1 MQFKPFKIGK
11 YLLLERLATGGMAEV
26 YRAKAS
32 GAGGFEKQLAI
43 KRIIPSYA
51 ENDEFRR
58 MFEYEARLSSLLN
71 HANIVHVYDF
81 VKSGDTYLLALEFV
95 DGKNLRQV
103 VNKAK
108 KANFAL
114 PIEFGV
120 YVINEVC
127 KGLDYAHNLK
137 DGYQGKHLNVIH
149 RDMSPQNIMISY
161 DGAVKIVDFGI
172 AKARDR
178 VDETRSGVIKGKFG
192 YMSPE
197 QASGQEIDHRSDI
210 FSTVIILYELL
221 VNRRLFASENDMA
234 TLKRIQECIVQ
245 RPSLLNP
252 KVNNILEKL
261 LLKGLT
267 KDRSLRYQQAG
278 ELQQKL
284 QEYLNKYHGSFNQ
297 NSVQHIMTKLFR
309 AEMEQEKRRLEQVY
323 QQSIPYSQQ
332 QVRDEGADMAGLDLV
347 LEGEETKSEHEPE
360 SLVTKVSDPS
370 IPAPRPEKAFD
381 DNERLPEI
389 LPEDDAPATLARDE
403 QSLPEAPDT
412 GHSQNTFADGIIED
426 NSYTPSIQDIER
438 STGVNSASQTLAK
451 TKVPNIPEDRTL
463 VASSAESDSDKTAVS
478 DAADL
483 VRDPLDESF
492 TAAPVSDPPP
502 SDAADN
508 MFTNP
513 GVANEKI
520 ELKLENEPTGSTA
533 PSPKKPR
540 LGSFSKPLRAAK
552 AEKDPYLSEIPPGF
566 ASDPGPSIVSR
577 IARMLTSALVL
588 SALAGTLYYYF
599 SIEDPNLETPRPQ
612 QRDTS
617 AVPKPTKDS
626 KVEVAPPPSTQTRL
640 APGEKPCIAKVES
653 DPSGA
658 NLFINGEAAGRTP
671 NSIYVSCNK
680 NTSIRLEKSGYEII
694 EGNLTLRR
702 PKQNFYRTL
711 KKIPQGLLEITVTQ
725 NARVYVDGN
734 LQDVEL
740 TPGVPVKIKVTSGK
754 KHTVMLVNEALGL
767 RVTKEYT
774 VKEDEIV
781 RDRIR
786 LFNTPKSKRVPA
798 KR

>member
-221 VNRRLFASENDMA
+221 TNRRLFASENDMA

-252 KVNNILEKL
+252 KINNILEKL

-284 QEYLNKYHGSFNQ
+284 QEYLNKYYGSFNQ

-332 QVRDEGADMAGLDLV
+332 QVRDEAPDMAGLDLV
-347 LEGEETKSEHEPE
+347 LEGEQTKSEHEPE

-370 IPAPRPEKAFD
+370 IPAPSSEKVFD
-381 DNERLPEI
+381 DHERLPEI
-389 LPEDDAPATLARDE
+389 LPEEEAPATMAREE

-412 GHSQNTFADGIIED
+412 AYTDNTFADGIIED
-426 NSYTPSIQDIER
+426 NSYTPSLQDIER
-438 STGVNSASQTLAK
+438 STGVHSGSRTLAK
-451 TKVPNIPEDRTL
+451 PKGQEIPDIPEDRTL
-463 VASSAESDSDKTAVS
+463 VAGSTNADKTSVS

-483 VRDPLDESF
+483 VRDPFEDSF

-502 SDAADN
+502 ADAADN

-513 GVANEKI
+513 GTANEKI
-520 ELKLENEPTGSTA
+520 ELKLENDPTASTE
-533 PSPKKPR
+533 PSPRKSR
-540 LGSFSKPLRAAK
+540 LGFSNPLRAPK
-552 AEKDPYLSEIPPGF
+552 PEKDPYLSEIPPAFIGD
-566 ASDPGPSIVSR
+566 AGPSIASR
-577 IARMLTSALVL
+577 LARMLTSALVL

-599 SIEDPNLETPRPQ
+599 SIEDPNIENPPPQ

-617 AVPKPTKDS
+617 AVPKPS
-626 KVEVAPPPSTQTRL
+626 EAPKAETQSSAQTRL

-658 NLFINGEAAGRTP
+658 KLFIDGKPTGITP
-671 NSIYVSCNK
+671 NSVYVSCNK
-680 NTSIRLEKSGYEII
+680 KTTIRLEKSGYEII
-694 EGNLTLRR
+694 EGDLTLRR
-702 PKQNFYRTL
+702 PKQSFYRTL
-711 KKIPQGLLEITVTQ
+711 KKIPQGLLEITVTH
-725 NARVYVDGN
+725 NARIYLDGN
-734 LQDVEL
+734 LQEVEL
-740 TPGVPVKIKVTSGK
+740 RPGVPTKIKVTSGK

-774 VKEDEIV
+774 VNEDEVV

-786 LFNTPKSKRVPA
+786 LFNTPGGKRLPA